1 MFTNEENLQLVIQVL
16 AEDIRYKNY
25 KIAELEKKIK
35 ELEKNYLRKL
45 EIIND

>member
-25 KIAELEKKIK
+25 QIEELKKKIK
-35 ELEKNYLRKL
+35 ELEKN
-45 EIIND
+45 ETV

>member
-25 KIAELEKKIK
+25 KIEELQKKIK
-35 ELEKNYLRKL
+35 ELEKN
-45 EIIND
+45 ETV

>member
-35 ELEKNYLRKL
+35 ELEKNEAVRNK
-45 EIIND
+45 